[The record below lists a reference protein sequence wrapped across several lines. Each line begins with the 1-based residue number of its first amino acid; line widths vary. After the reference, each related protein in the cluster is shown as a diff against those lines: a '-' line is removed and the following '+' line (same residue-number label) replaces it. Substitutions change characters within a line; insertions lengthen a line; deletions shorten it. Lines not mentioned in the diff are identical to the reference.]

1 MNLSLSFYCARV
13 LVIITYNVSRYVV
26 LYEALLR
33 LLGGRDSVTEAEQ
46 FWAGTVQYSTL
57 QVQNSTV
64 QYSTAHTLGGAAGV
78 ICWLSVLPADVVK
91 SRMQADDLSVAGR
104 R

>member
-57 QVQNSTV
+57 QVQNSTA
-64 QYSTAHTLGGAAGV
+64 QYSCNTLGGAAGV

-91 SRMQADDLSVAGR
+91 SRMQADDLSVNGR

>member
-57 QVQNSTV
+57 QVQH
-64 QYSTAHTLGGAAGV
+64 STAHTLGGAAGV

>member
-1 MNLSLSFYCARV
+1 M
-13 LVIITYNVSRYVV
+13 V

-57 QVQNSTV
+57 QVQNSTA
-64 QYSTAHTLGGAAGV
+64 QYSSHSRRRRGRHMLALRPARRRGQVQDAGGRPLGDRPQV
-78 ICWLSVLPADVVK
+78 FCSLWL
-91 SRMQADDLSVAGR
+91 
-104 R
+104 

>member
-46 FWAGTVQYSTL
+46 FWAGTVQYKYR
-57 QVQNSTV
+57 TV
-64 QYSTAHTLGGAAGV
+64 QHSTAHTLGGAAGV

-91 SRMQADDLSVAGR
+91 SRMQADDLSVTGR